1 MNVTAMK
8 STSKPEDLRARAKA
22 LVPMLRERSQEI
34 AETRRVPDD
43 IMARLYSD
51 GLMELMKP
59 KFYGGPDMGVD
70 LVFDITK
77 ILAEGDGSVA
87 WVYGVTNSHDHLVGL
102 YPKDVQ
108 DAYWASQRPLCAS
121 SYVPTGRVEKVE
133 GGYKLNGQ
141 WPFCSGVDHCDW
153 VVVGGVTG
161 MLPGEPPRPD
171 LYLFMV
177 RVSDLE
183 LLDDWQVMGL
193 SGTGSRSVV
202 AKDLFVPDSFA
213 LSNAAV
219 MMGTTPGAKIHDNP
233 LYSASIWLMFG
244 FSILSPTTGILR
256 GAYEVMLADAR
267 KRMAAQEP
275 MFMMKLAQTQMRFA
289 EVSALLEASE
299 LLFDTAMRESYQ
311 MIASGVP
318 LSEEIRV
325 RNRRNQVMVAHNCR
339 QAMDSL
345 MQMAGG
351 RAIREVGAVQ
361 RAMRDL
367 YAISAHPG
375 GNWDGAMTSYGS
387 VALGG
392 QPTEMFC

>member
-1 MNVTAMK
+1 MNVTAIK
-8 STSKPEDLRARAKA
+8 AAQKPEDLHARARA
-22 LVPMLRERSQEI
+22 LVPILRARSQEI

-43 IMARLYSD
+43 IIARLYAE
-51 GLMELMKP
+51 GLMELARP
-59 KFYGGPDMGVD
+59 KLYGGPDLGVD
-70 LVFDITK
+70 LIFDIAQ

-102 YPKDVQ
+102 YPKEVQ
-108 DAYWASQRPLCAS
+108 DAYWASGRPLCAS
-121 SYVPTGRVEKVE
+121 SYVPTGRAEKVE

-141 WPFCSGVDHCDW
+141 WPFCSGIDHCDW

-183 LLDDWQVMGL
+183 LVDDWDVMGL
-193 SGTGSRSVV
+193 AGTGSKSVL
-202 AKDLFVPDSFA
+202 AKDLFVPESYA

-219 MMGTTPGAKIHDNP
+219 MTGGAPGAQIHDNP
-233 LYSASIWLMFG
+233 IYQASIWLMFG
-244 FSILSPTTGILR
+244 FSILSPATGILR
-256 GAYEVMLADAR
+256 GAYETMLADAR
-267 KRMAAQEP
+267 QRFAAREP
-275 MFMMKLAQTQMRFA
+275 MFMAKLAQTEMRFA

-299 LLFDTAMRESYQ
+299 MLFNTAMRESYRL
-311 MIASGVP
+311 IANGTPFSD
-318 LSEEIRV
+318 EIRV
-325 RNRRNQVMVAHNCR
+325 RNRRNQVVVARNCR

-351 RAIREVGAVQ
+351 RGIREAGAVQ

-387 VALGG
+387 VVLGG